1 MRRLQKN
8 KSTTQKQEYL
18 SVSVMTLQ
26 HKKKKEK
33 IHEYYRNIK
42 KAEPERYKE
51 IKKHK
56 QTNFLESMA
65 TSVDHD
71 RQNE

>member
-1 MRRLQKN
+1 
-8 KSTTQKQEYL
+8 
-18 SVSVMTLQ
+18 MTLQ

-33 IHEYYRNIK
+33 IYEYYKNVK

-56 QTNFLESMA
+56 QTNFSESMA

>member
-1 MRRLQKN
+1 
-8 KSTTQKQEYL
+8 
-18 SVSVMTLQ
+18 MTLQ

-33 IHEYYRNIK
+33 IHEYYKNVK

-56 QTNFLESMA
+56 QTNFSESMA